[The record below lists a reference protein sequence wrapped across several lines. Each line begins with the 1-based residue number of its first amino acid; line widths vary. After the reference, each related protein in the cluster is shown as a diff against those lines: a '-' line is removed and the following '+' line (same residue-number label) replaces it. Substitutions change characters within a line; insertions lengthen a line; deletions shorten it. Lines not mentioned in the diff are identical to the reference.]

1 MKYLSLLIVLLALP
15 CFAQDQQP
23 QPSQAS
29 PQPQPSQSAPQ
40 SQPIPEDLNLLV
52 GKRVVIGRLP
62 LCVPKTFTTNLT
74 YSGKTA
80 TVVSLKPGTMHK
92 FSPSVMSRMTP
103 EMREQLEDLQ
113 KGGMLLFQFEDGT
126 QLDTCAA
133 LGPKTISPNLELA
146 PGETIAAPANQVA
159 AAAPSSPQ
167 SSIAAPAAG
176 SPAAASLVSA
186 SSAAASKTPQ
196 ECPVVVTKVT
206 SGDGGFGHAL
216 AEGLTTSEFQ
226 RQLDQ
231 TTHGGHSKHYL
242 DMRMRNNS
250 SKPIAAIESVV
261 VYANKMGDETMRD
274 TLVSQNTKPIKPGEE
289 HKSYAMDRAER
300 TQNGTGD
307 VILYISRVRFEDNT
321 FWQDNGSHSCSL
333 SNKVK

>member
-1 MKYLSLLIVLLALP
+1 
-15 CFAQDQQP
+15 
-23 QPSQAS
+23 
-29 PQPQPSQSAPQ
+29 
-40 SQPIPEDLNLLV
+40 
-52 GKRVVIGRLP
+52 
-62 LCVPKTFTTNLT
+62 
-74 YSGKTA
+74 
-80 TVVSLKPGTMHK
+80 
-92 FSPSVMSRMTP
+92 
-103 EMREQLEDLQ
+103 
-113 KGGMLLFQFEDGT
+113 
-126 QLDTCAA
+126 
-133 LGPKTISPNLELA
+133 
-146 PGETIAAPANQVA
+146 
-159 AAAPSSPQ
+159 
-167 SSIAAPAAG
+167 
-176 SPAAASLVSA
+176 
-186 SSAAASKTPQ
+186 
-196 ECPVVVTKVT
+196 VVTKVT

-231 TTHGGHSKHYL
+231 TAHGGHSKHYL